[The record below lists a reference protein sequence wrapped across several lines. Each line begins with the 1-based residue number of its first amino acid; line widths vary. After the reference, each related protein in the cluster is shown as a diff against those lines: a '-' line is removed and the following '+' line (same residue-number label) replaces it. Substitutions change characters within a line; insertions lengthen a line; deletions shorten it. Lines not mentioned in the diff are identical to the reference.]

1 MLARKQTLQQLQD
14 LKPAAVTWAQQ
25 WDDLKVMWVGGVPV
39 DEIAARLNRTV
50 SAVLTQAARIGLERR
65 AASGRKS
72 QGKNQTP
79 YVKRLRPVLV
89 HSNVVSFSRV
99 RSASGAAVESPVQA
113 NKKPRNCLM
122 CSSAFNSHGSHNR
135 ICRRCK
141 DTNCYQAG
149 HENEY
154 RILSA

>member
-14 LKPAAVTWAQQ
+14 LKPATVTWAQQ
-25 WDDLKVMWVGGVPV
+25 WDDLKVMWVEGVPV
-39 DEIAARLNRTV
+39 DEIAMRLNRTV
-50 SAVLTQAARIGLERR
+50 SAVLTQAVRIGLERR
-65 AASGRKS
+65 AMPGRKPE
-72 QGKNQTP
+72 GKNQTP
-79 YVKRLRPVLV
+79 RVVKRPVLV

-99 RSASGAAVESPVQA
+99 RSHSGAAVESPVQA

-122 CSSAFNSHGSHNR
+122 CSSAFNSYGSHNR

-141 DTNCYQAG
+141 DSNCYQAG